1 MTTYLIAQ
9 IDIHDRDRYAE
20 YEAGF
25 FEIFSQYG
33 GKMLSVE
40 EDTETLE
47 GEWPFS
53 RTVLIEFPSK
63 EIASAWYESDEYQAL
78 AQHRFAASTANAVLI
93 EGLPGAES

>member
-25 FEIFSQYG
+25 FEIFAQYG

>member
-9 IDIHDRDRYAE
+9 IDIHDRDRYSE

-25 FEIFSQYG
+25 AEIFSQYG
-33 GKMLSVE
+33 GRMLSVE
-40 EDTETLE
+40 EDPETLE
-47 GEWPFS
+47 GNWSFT

-63 EIASAWYESDEYQAL
+63 DIATAWYESDEYQAL
-78 AQHRFAASTANAVLI
+78 AQDRFSASTANAVLI